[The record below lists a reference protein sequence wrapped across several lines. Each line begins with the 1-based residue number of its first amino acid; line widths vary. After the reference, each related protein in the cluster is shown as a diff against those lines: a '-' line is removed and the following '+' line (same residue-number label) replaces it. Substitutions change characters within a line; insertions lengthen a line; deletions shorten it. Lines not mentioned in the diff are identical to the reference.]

1 MEEKRITAHD
11 RMGIQKARQRH
22 ADRRDLALAIAQK
35 AITDGDWA
43 AFKGWVAAALDECR
57 RVEALKEA
65 CTIEGQSVP
74 QAFRERAGDLF
85 DEAISQKGNAGYFL
99 DGCLS
104 LLTAA
109 EEIEKEELE

>member
-1 MEEKRITAHD
+1 MEGKLIIAHD

-35 AITDGDWA
+35 ALTDGDWA

-57 RVEALKEA
+57 RIEGLDEA
-65 CTIEGQSVP
+65 CTIEGQSLSKT
-74 QAFRERAGDLF
+74 FREQAGDLF